1 MSDVILY
8 LGICILG
15 YLLGM
20 LFRKRKLNVSWLG
33 TAEIIAVLILI
44 FSMGLRVG
52 SNREVIASLGTLGL
66 YAVIFTLVIQACSV
80 LAVFLF
86 RKVAGFDAHGLQTRG
101 KMVTLPAGEA
111 AKPAADLES
120 KPAADLSEARI
131 GAPLPAGAMQPTGET
146 GGTEAKK
153 TSLVDKGTIRM
164 VLFVALGILCG
175 YLLMRFSG
183 LDPDRLD
190 QAASLVITVGL
201 CVLLIFIGFDLGS
214 EGDMLDK
221 IRSIG
226 PYALVLPLMVMI
238 GTFAGSALCSVFLP
252 VSLKES
258 LAIGAGF
265 AWYSLA
271 PGIIMEAG
279 YITTGAIS
287 FLHNVMRELFSIL
300 LVPLVARKIG
310 YLEAVSLPGS
320 PAMDVCLPVV
330 VQSTNANTAIF
341 SFTCGFILSTLVPF
355 IVPLFV

>member
-1 MSDVILY
+1 
-8 LGICILG
+8 
-15 YLLGM
+15 
-20 LFRKRKLNVSWLG
+20 
-33 TAEIIAVLILI
+33 
-44 FSMGLRVG
+44 MGLRVG

-120 KPAADLSEARI
+120 KPAANLESKLAADLSEARI

-164 VLFVALGILCG
+164 VLFVALGIFCG

-287 FLHNVMRELFSIL
+287 FLHNVMR
-300 LVPLVARKIG
+300 
-310 YLEAVSLPGS
+310 
-320 PAMDVCLPVV
+320 
-330 VQSTNANTAIF
+330 
-341 SFTCGFILSTLVPF
+341 
-355 IVPLFV
+355 